1 MIVTEGLKYGGGGM
15 LVREVLRDFLSRESH
30 TEGPTE
36 TPIIREGLGHT
47 TISVPTEKKCSLVR
61 RDH

>member
-1 MIVTEGLKYGGGGM
+1 MIVTEGLKYEGGGM
-15 LVREVLRDFLSRESH
+15 LVCEVLRDFLSRESH

-47 TISVPTEKKCSLVR
+47 TISVQQR
-61 RDH
+61 RSAA